1 MALSG
6 HVKLLLGFLVAATG
20 GCARRCDGGE
30 EPDRENVAARDGS
43 GSGSPLEAEWIFPD
57 TPLGPIPVVI
67 SAPLPS
73 REGERFPLLVALHGQ
88 GESRREPAR
97 GARGWLDDYQMR
109 EALARLHHPPLRETD
124 FQGMVSPERLSEI
137 NRSLER
143 RPYRGLV
150 VLCPYLPD
158 RFRGE
163 DQAADARAF
172 GEIIAGR
179 LLPRAR
185 RELAVAGEAVGIDGV
200 SLGGRAALLVGL
212 SLPRTFG
219 AVGALQPAI
228 GARDTAL
235 LVDLARRARAARPGI
250 ALRLLSS
257 DEDRFL
263 GATKRL
269 SSAWHAAAIEH
280 RLDVVGGDHS
290 YEFNRGPGVI
300 EMLLFHDRALRGEP
314 YLQ

>member
-1 MALSG
+1 MTARGLAPA
-6 HVKLLLGFLVAATG
+6 LVAVALVSCTG
-20 GCARRCDGGE
+20 DRGGGPE
-30 EPDRENVAARDGS
+30 RTAEPPREI
-43 GSGSPLEAEWIFPD
+43 EWVFPD
-57 TPLGPIPVVI
+57 TPLGPIPVAI
-67 SAPLPS
+67 SAPRPG

-97 GARGWLDDYQMR
+97 GARGWLDDYRMT
-109 EALARLHHPPLRETD
+109 EALARLRRPPLREDD
-124 FQGMVSPERLSEI
+124 FLGMVSPERLAEL

-143 RPYRGLV
+143 RPYRGLI

-163 DQAADARAF
+163 GQAEDARVL
-172 GEIIAGR
+172 GEILAER

-185 RELAVAGEAVGIDGV
+185 REIPGAGDAAGIDGV

-212 SLPRTFG
+212 SRPGIFR

-228 GARDTAL
+228 GDRDTSP
-235 LVDLARRARAARPGI
+235 LVELARRARAADPGI

-257 DEDRFL
+257 EDDRFL
-263 GATKRL
+263 GATRRL
-269 SSAWHAAAIEH
+269 SAAWREAAIDH

-290 YEFNRGPGVI
+290 YEFNRGPGAY

-314 YLQ
+314 YLP